1 MFSNI
6 SLYTALASSMQH
18 MGKGCVL
25 TETHI
30 TSHLLTWVYRKKKIK
45 PGRKFEKSV
54 RKSEVLFLMRIL
66 GFFATNR
73 VFLHKI
79 QLQNHNIALQRAIK
93 IKFLLKNHRKKIVF
107 DENFQN

>member
-1 MFSNI
+1 MTLRKLTQSYHY
-6 SLYTALASSMQH
+6 LTLTHLGLA
-18 MGKGCVL
+18 G
-25 TETHI
+25 
-30 TSHLLTWVYRKKKIK
+30 KKI
-45 PGRKFEKSV
+45 GTMRKC
-54 RKSEVLFLMRIL
+54 EVLFLMRIL